1 MHKYWLRED
10 SWDKPKNDECW
21 ERRLG
26 TFSQSGRSMIE
37 MLGVLA
43 IIGVLSVGSIA
54 GYSKAMEKFKIN
66 KAIEEYSYLINGML
80 DYVEFAQKYKSDQT
94 YVGATQIAEAAGLIP
109 QTWIRRSDYAVD
121 DAYGNY
127 LQVYINSSS
136 HNLVIDF
143 YLQGM
148 SKAETNQ
155 YTQTFSGKL
164 CTEIFNNIVIP
175 LNSAILRAH
184 LFRSKNGSKTYYGQS
199 TCSGKAKCIRD
210 MTLSDVHDTCNYCT
224 GEDSCAI
231 TLFF

>member
-43 IIGVLSVGSIA
+43 IIGVLSVGGIA

-164 CTEIFNNIVIP
+164 CMEIFNNIIIP
-175 LNSAILRAH
+175 LNSVILTAS
-184 LFRSKNGSKTYYGQS
+184 LFRSKNGGKLYYGQS
-199 TCSGKAKCIRD
+199 ACISERRCIRN
-210 MTLSDVHDTCNYCT
+210 MTLSDVRDTCNYCT

>member
-1 MHKYWLRED
+1 MY
-10 SWDKPKNDECW
+10 KNFEK
-21 ERRLG
+21 
-26 TFSQSGRSMIE
+26 GRSMIE

-43 IIGVLSVGSIA
+43 IIGVLSVGGIA
-54 GYSKAMEKFKIN
+54 GYSKAMEKFKLN

-80 DYVEFAQKYKSDQT
+80 DYIEFAQKYKSDQT
-94 YVGATQIAEAAGLIP
+94 FVGATQIAEAAGLIP
-109 QTWIRRSDYAVD
+109 QTWIRRGDYGVN

-127 LQVYINSSS
+127 LQVYINASS

-148 SKAETNQ
+148 SKAETDQ

-184 LFRSKNGSKTYYGQS
+184 LFRSKNGSKIYYGQS